1 MISTMRLGVAD
12 LPPKPV
18 DSMKLAKRV
27 KRELGI
33 RSTVRQEV
41 VKTVNSNSRQS

>member
-33 RSTVRQEV
+33 SQYRPSVGG
-41 VKTVNSNSRQS
+41 